1 MVHLNR
7 IPRRSISGMLL
18 FGSCPAKCHYPAECI
33 RLGVLLVNTKV
44 TKIDQDADQTL
55 TKPMIRLECDRRKES
70 RKSVSSSLSSPLLL
84 SWRNVS
90 LVSYCIHCI
99 DIVRLSGSLSLCVEL
114 NPFLSAHCCSPAF
127 WAVTGPS
134 FIVPGT
140 VRSRVRQQSHRKQH
154 FSRRLSPSF
163 RRISSR
169 TTPPTSKF

>member
-1 MVHLNR
+1 MNRETCPEVCLN
-7 IPRRSISGMLL
+7 SADVSQ
-18 FGSCPAKCHYPAECI
+18 
-33 RLGVLLVNTKV
+33 LVNTKV

-70 RKSVSSSLSSPLLL
+70 STSVSSSLSSPLRH
-84 SWRNVS
+84 SWRNVF